1 MLAIAVAARL
11 AGYRGAT
18 SFAQFADLLS
28 QEQLEAVGAFFS
40 PSRQRY
46 TAPAITTF
54 HNILAAL
61 PPETLDNAIGR
72 WTAQQAGAHAP
83 VAMDGKDLRGAS
95 KQTEEG
101 RRMMVAAVEHKT
113 GMVLG
118 QVEVDAKSN
127 EIPAVRE
134 LSGALDLTG
143 RIVTMD
149 AMHAQHETAR
159 RLLGRRADYVIT
171 AVKDN
176 QETILEDLK
185 AIDFSD
191 APSHETVD
199 KGHGRIERRRCAV
212 VDLSAAEW
220 DGYANLHGRRQAMC
234 IERER
239 EIIKTGKRSIEVTW
253 SLTSLGAE
261 RAGPEELLALVR
273 NHWHIENRLHYV
285 RDFTY
290 DEDRCRAYVRHLP
303 RNLACLTNVAI
314 AIVRCDGRFRYL
326 PEANRHYAARTQEAL
341 DAILIAP
348 AA

>member
-1 MLAIAVAARL
+1 MFELSNGAAQALSRVEIPASWKVEQHTEPMTAPRLRSLFECLGEVPECRHARGKRYALKAVLAVAVAARL

-18 SFAQFADLLS
+18 SFAQFAALLS
-28 QEQLEAVGAFFS
+28 QEQLEAVGAFWS
-40 PSRQRY
+40 PSKQRY

-61 PPETLDNAIGR
+61 APETLDNAIGR
-72 WTAQQAGAHAP
+72 WTAQQGSAHAP

-101 RRMMVAAVEHKT
+101 RRMMVAAVVHKT
-113 GMVLG
+113 GLVLG
-118 QVEVDAKSN
+118 QVEVASKSN

-134 LSGALDLTG
+134 LSTSLELAG
-143 RIVTMD
+143 RVVTLD

-159 RLLGRRADYVIT
+159 CLLGRRADYVLS

-191 APSHETVD
+191 VPWHETVD

-212 VDLSAAEW
+212 VDLTGAEW
-220 DGYANLHGRRQAMC
+220 DGYAALHGRRQAMR

-239 EIIKTGKRSIEVTW
+239 EIIKTGQRSVEVTW

-273 NHWHIENRLHYV
+273 NHWHIENEPPDY
-285 RDFTY
+285 T
-290 DEDRCRAYVRHLP
+290 
-303 RNLACLTNVAI
+303 T
-314 AIVRCDGRFRYL
+314 
-326 PEANRHYAARTQEAL
+326 
-341 DAILIAP
+341 
-348 AA
+348 